1 MPEFKGSLHSK
12 LPRVRA
18 SIFSK
23 MSLLAKKEKA
33 LDVSQGYP
41 DFDCHPELKRLVAE
55 KMKEG
60 NNQYAPMPGVLSL
73 RQILSEKTE
82 KLYKTK
88 YDPES
93 EITITSGATQA
104 IYTAISSTVSEGDE
118 VIIFTP
124 AYDCYQPTVEIN
136 GGKAVFVRLQGP
148 NYKINWEEVKKL
160 VSQRTK
166 MIIINSPH
174 NPTGTLLSLDD
185 MKNLEKITHNSDI
198 IILSDE
204 VYEHVVFDNKKH
216 LSVASFPNLASR
228 SFVVSSLGKTY
239 HATGWKIGYCLAP
252 KQLMKEFQKAHQYT
266 VFSVNHPIQLAYS
279 EFLKQENQ
287 YLELKD
293 FYQQKRDYFL
303 SLIKSSRFTF
313 TPSEGTYF
321 QLLDYSKISEESDIN
336 FAEKLVK
343 QNKISSIPISVFY
356 NKPTDGRVLRFCFA
370 KQDGTLEKAAAILN
384 KL

>member
-41 DFDCHPELKRLVAE
+41 DFDCPQELKRLVAE
-55 KMKEG
+55 KIQAG
-60 NNQYAPMPGVLSL
+60 NNQYAPMPGVLEL
-73 RQILSEKTE
+73 RKMISEKTE
-82 KLYKTK
+82 KLHRQK
-88 YDPES
+88 YNPET
-93 EITITSGATQA
+93 EITVTSGATQA
-104 IYTAISSTVSEGDE
+104 IYTAISAIVNEGDE

-136 GGKAVFVRLQGP
+136 GGVPVFVRLQGP
-148 NYKINWEEVKKL
+148 DYKINWEEVKKL

-166 MIIINSPH
+166 MIIINTPH
-174 NPTGTLLSLDD
+174 NPTGTLMTEQD
-185 MKNLEKITHNSDI
+185 MQELEKITHNSDI

-204 VYEHVVFDNKKH
+204 VYEHVVFDGKRH
-216 LSVASFPNLASR
+216 LSVSSFPNLAAR
-228 SFVVSSLGKTY
+228 SFVVFSFGKTY
-239 HATGWKIGYCLAP
+239 HTTGWKIGYCLAP

-266 VFSVNHPIQLAYS
+266 VFSVNHPIQLAYA
-279 EFLKQENQ
+279 EFMKEEDH
-287 YLELKD
+287 YLQLGT
-293 FYQQKRDYFL
+293 FYQKKRDYFL
-303 SLIKSSRFTF
+303 KLIKDSRFTF
-313 TPSEGTYF
+313 TPSQGSYF
-321 QLLDYSKISEESDIN
+321 QLLDYSKINEETDVA

-343 QNKISSIPISVFY
+343 QNKISSIPVSVFY
-356 NKPTDGRVLRFCFA
+356 NKPIDSHVLRFCFA
-370 KQDGTLEKAAAILN
+370 KKDETLERAAEILN